1 MADVPPYM
9 WPAARLRHSMAL
21 HVNTVHS
28 HPQRLLPLR
37 IFQIRGQERPLLPA
51 EGDVYRKMQRAVSG
65 HAVWGLCE
73 AYVKVNLYVR
83 RTWAGVGSMTEG
95 SRHGF
100 EVAFLAGGTYGAGTD
115 RVLA

>member
-1 MADVPPYM
+1 M
-9 WPAARLRHSMAL
+9 R
-21 HVNTVHS
+21 
-28 HPQRLLPLR
+28 
-37 IFQIRGQERPLLPA
+37 
-51 EGDVYRKMQRAVSG
+51 
-65 HAVWGLCE
+65 WGLCE